1 MTAPSECTPPHD
13 YPELVSMFLKRTLIQ
28 IEFKGTLNFSNSER
42 FLFPFRHVLEPLF
55 GSSRSPL
62 EPSWAPWGHLGPP
75 GAFSQETPPKKDTD
89 VIADIAIVSEPAP
102 EAKAADDKP
111 KLM

>member
-1 MTAPSECTPPHD
+1 MEP
-13 YPELVSMFLKRTLIQ
+13 
-28 IEFKGTLNFSNSER
+28 

-89 VIADIAIVSEPAP
+89 VITDITIVSEPAP